1 MEDNPKHRGKIIKPT
16 PKLCETSLCNSLLNV
31 FKLPLPKHPRAV
43 AVFGKKLGEK
53 NQKNLNLQKN
63 VEEETSLSRTKN
75 SFEQLQ
81 NELGKLE
88 SVVSFVV
95 SFDPKTQ
102 ETIEK

>member
-1 MEDNPKHRGKIIKPT
+1 MEDDPKHRGKIITPT
-16 PKLCETSLCNSLLNV
+16 SKLCETSLCNSSLNV

-81 NELGKLE
+81 NELEKLGL
-88 SVVSFVV
+88 VVSFVV
-95 SFDPKTQ
+95 SFNIKTA